1 MVDAT
6 TTIPLLIT
14 AISGGIATIIY
25 AFKNVKRS
33 ECCGCECEQRTAK
46 TPPSSLKQ
54 VDAIIEEEPTI
65 NIKINQDTAV

>member
-1 MVDAT
+1 MVDPS

-33 ECCGCECEQRTAK
+33 ECCGCECEQRTPK
-46 TPPSSLKQ
+46 TPPASLNE
-54 VDAIIEEEPTI
+54 VEATII
-65 NIKINQDTAV
+65 NIQNDTAV

>member
-1 MVDAT
+1 MVDPS

-33 ECCGCECEQRTAK
+33 ECCGCECEQRTPK
-46 TPPSSLKQ
+46 TPPASLNE
-54 VDAIIEEEPTI
+54 VEGTII
-65 NIKINQDTAV
+65 NIQSESAV